1 MANLWHISND
11 DTWAPAE
18 LSSAAVLS
26 RDSIEFVDQ
35 IDLNAHHGEV
45 LLYAHEID
53 SRQATW
59 LLLAPARS
67 QVRVNDTL
75 LESGIRALV
84 DRDAIRVPGVATMYY
99 STERLARVEPFVGP
113 EQVFCARCRL
123 AISAGDPSVTCPR
136 CGVVQHEQGPEGRN
150 CFTYAETC
158 SLCDQPTD
166 LESAGYQWTPEDL

>member
-1 MANLWHISND
+1 MANLWSTSNAD
-11 DTWAPAE
+11 NLVPVE
-18 LSSAAVLS
+18 LRSVAILS

-45 LLYAHEID
+45 LLYPHEID

-84 DRDAIRVPGVATMYY
+84 DRDAIRVPDVGAMYY

-158 SLCDQPTD
+158 ALCDQPTD
-166 LESAGYQWTPEDL
+166 LESAGYQWTPEGL